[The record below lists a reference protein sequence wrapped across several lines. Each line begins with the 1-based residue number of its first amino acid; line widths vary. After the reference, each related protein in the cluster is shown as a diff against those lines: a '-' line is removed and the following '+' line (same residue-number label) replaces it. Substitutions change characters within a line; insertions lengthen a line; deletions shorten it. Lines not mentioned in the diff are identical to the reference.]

1 MPIPEKVK
9 ERRKELVE
17 KVCEAMEK
25 GTAPWQ
31 KPWVDSSCPVN
42 AVSGRRYN
50 GINFFNLSICGMMA
64 DGGQDPRWCTFEQ
77 AQEKGWRIK
86 KGSKGTHIEF
96 WKLTPTPETDRDG
109 KLVLDENG
117 KIKMK
122 DVPLV
127 RNYVVF
133 HASQIDGIEPYL
145 PVKTDTGVSLEKAER
160 ILKESGADIRH
171 GGNQAFYNPESDY
184 IQVPDRGQFLS
195 NEGYYATTL
204 HELGHWTGH
213 SSRLNRELTV
223 EHTSK
228 EYAREELIAEM
239 TSVFVSS
246 ETGIPQTEEHFQR
259 QAGYIQS
266 WIKILKEE
274 PNALFRAASAASKAS
289 EEILKHERVREQVQ
303 EHDVS
308 EHVDFEKLDDRER
321 VAFLIKEADRHPE
334 QAAEIL
340 NIAFRQGV
348 YVTSQLQAS
357 NNGFY
362 NIFKL
367 RDVMADAGLSD
378 SKRFDSLLCRLRDEE
393 QVQLHTGDVTVHTP
407 EENEKGFTDENG
419 YRMGTFTLSR
429 APEAFRATE
438 ESLMRVLPRPRN
450 ICGQELKHEIT
461 EGDIVALKLSENP
474 KVHLKPYTKGSFFDG
489 EIAHVDKERGYCVQK
504 AGNSLTVHRLE
515 ALETVPEVGE
525 KVRITY
531 PKDEGRKAGVAI
543 REQRQRCHR
552 IA

>member
-31 KPWVDSSCPVN
+31 KPWMDSNCPVN

-96 WKLTPTPETDRDG
+96 WKLTPTPETDREG
-109 KLVLDENG
+109 KLILDENG
-117 KIKMK
+117 KIRMK

-145 PVKTDTGVSLEKAER
+145 AAKPDAEVSLEKAER

-184 IQVPDRGQFLS
+184 IQVPDRGRFLS

-213 SSRLNRELTV
+213 SSRLNRTLSTD
-223 EHTSK
+223 HNSK
-228 EYAREELIAEM
+228 DYAKEELVAEM
-239 TSVFVSS
+239 TSVFVSA
-246 ETGIPQTEEHFQR
+246 ETGIPQTEEHFQG
-259 QAGYIQS
+259 QADYIQS
-266 WIKILKEE
+266 WMEMLKED
-274 PNALFRAASAASKAS
+274 PNVLFRAAAAANRAS
-289 EEILKHERVREQVQ
+289 EKILKYERVREQVGKNNM
-303 EHDVS
+303 S
-308 EHVDFEKLDDRER
+308 EQVNFGKLDDKER
-321 VAFLIKEADRHPE
+321 LRFLVSEAERHPE
-334 QAAEIL
+334 QASGIL
-340 NIAFRQGV
+340 DVAFRQGV

-357 NNGFY
+357 NCGFY

-367 RDVMADAGLSD
+367 RDVMSDAGLND
-378 SKRFDSLLCRLRDEE
+378 RERFDSLLCKLRDEE
-393 QVQLHTGDVTVHTP
+393 QVQLHAGDVTVHTP
-407 EENEKGFTDENG
+407 EENEKGFIDENG

-429 APEAFRATE
+429 VPEDFRATE
-438 ESLMRVLPRPRN
+438 ESLVQVLRQNVLHTTAKTQTHCR
-450 ICGQELKHEIT
+450 EVYT
-461 EGDIVALKLSENP
+461 P
-474 KVHLKPYTKGSFFDG
+474 KVGDKIEFAPHEGGIRLKGSVVSVN
-489 EIAHVDKERGYCVQK
+489 EETVVLK
-504 AGNSLTVHRLE
+504 AGRREIPVFKSKGVFSEQKVVE
-515 ALETVPEVGE
+515 AE
-525 KVRITY
+525 KN
-531 PKDEGRKAGVAI
+531 
-543 REQRQRCHR
+543 
-552 IA
+552 IASQDIDLACV